1 MNKTIIYIII
11 LLFISNCS
19 LSKKENEIEDN
30 LVKIFK
36 KNDPIKKEFNPQ
48 LKIKKLS
55 TFDLNPFIKNNTNN
69 NGNINF
75 DTNYEKI
82 LTIKYK

>member
-1 MNKTIIYIII
+1 MNKTIKYIII

-19 LSKKENEIEDN
+19 LSKKENEIKDN

-48 LKIKKLS
+48 LKIKKLNS
-55 TFDLNPFIKNNTNN
+55 FDLNPFIKNNTNN

-82 LTIKYK
+82 FQIIK